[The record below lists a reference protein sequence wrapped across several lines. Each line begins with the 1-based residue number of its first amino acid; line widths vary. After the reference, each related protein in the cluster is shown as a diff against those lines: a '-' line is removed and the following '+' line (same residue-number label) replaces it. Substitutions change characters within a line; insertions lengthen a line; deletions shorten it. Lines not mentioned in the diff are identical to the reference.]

1 MDINTGFNYTNITC
15 KGCEGWL
22 NLFFKDFIIA
32 LIRDEEVAEDIRSH
46 IPERIKAE
54 TNGN

>member
-1 MDINTGFNYTNITC
+1 MDTNKGFNYTNIVG

-22 NLFFKDFIIA
+22 NLFFKDYIIQ
-32 LIRDEEVAEDIRSH
+32 LIRDVDVAEDIRGH